1 MKIKEINIFS
11 NPEAGCNNGK
21 YHDCE
26 IVMDD
31 TMIYRV
37 PTCACMCGCSNTA
50 KIRAIKVGDVFN
62 TEDELLDV
70 IYPEI
75 EED

>member
-1 MKIKEINIFS
+1 MEIKEINIYG
-11 NPEAGCNNGK
+11 NPQAGCGNGK

-31 TMIYRV
+31 TTIFRV
-37 PTCACMCGCSNTA
+37 PTCACMCGCFETA
-50 KIRAIKVGDVFN
+50 KVIDLKVGDEFDS
-62 TEDELLDV
+62 EDELLDV
-70 IYPEI
+70 IYPTI

>member
-1 MKIKEINIFS
+1 MKIKEINIWA
-11 NPEAGCNNGK
+11 NPEAGCDNGK

-31 TMIYRV
+31 TTIYRV
-37 PTCACMCGCSNTA
+37 PTCACMCGCANTA
-50 KIRAIKVGDVFN
+50 KIIDLKIGDEFN
-62 TEDELLDV
+62 SEDDLLDV
-70 IYPEI
+70 IYPTT